1 MAEQAPDA
9 TDRLLGER
17 YWLEAVLG
25 RGGMSTVFRAHD
37 QVLGRSVAIKL
48 FTQSSSID
56 TSRQESE
63 LAVLASL
70 NHHGLVNL
78 FDAGVDVGEDGH
90 RHRYLVME
98 FVRGTDLQT
107 RLAASPI
114 SPRHIAEIGFDIAEA
129 LEYVHGTG
137 VVHRDIK
144 PSNILLVDY
153 GNGAPRARA
162 KLSDFGIALSEDMER
177 MTREGATT
185 GTAAYL
191 SPEQAA
197 GATVGTQSD
206 VYSLGLVLLECFTR
220 HVEFPGT
227 IVESAVARVT
237 RNPVIPDD
245 LPPHWQS
252 LLSAMTARRPS
263 DRPAPRELVASLRQL
278 VIAESA
284 RHKDIDA
291 PLLPAV
297 GPTDSDALRS
307 AYLDTYPDLA
317 LDRVTSLAARLFG
330 APIAIVSVL
339 ENGRV
344 WIRSHFGAEV
354 DHIVRS
360 IDLETPGPLPQETT
374 VIEDAHQSPTARDSE
389 LVKGEVGL
397 RFFAGVPL
405 RRDGGE
411 VIGTL
416 SVFDTKP
423 HTVTEIEIA
432 NLEDLGAL
440 VMAQLDLR
448 RESRRMTGE
457 MNAPTIS
464 SDTISTQP
472 LVEQAPRRAVD

>member
-1 MAEQAPDA
+1 VSAAD
-9 TDRLLGER
+9 TIDRLLGER

-25 RGGMSTVFRAHD
+25 RGGMSIVFRAQD
-37 QVLGRSVAIKL
+37 QVLGRPVAIKL
-48 FTQSSSID
+48 FTQSSAAD
-56 TSRQESE
+56 TNRQESE
-63 LAVLASL
+63 LTVLSSL

-78 FDAGVDVGEDGH
+78 FDAGVDLTEDGQLH
-90 RHRYLVME
+90 RFLVME

-107 RLAASPI
+107 RLAAGAI
-114 SPRHIAEIGFDIAEA
+114 APRHVAEIGFDIAEA
-129 LEYVHGTG
+129 LEYVHGNN

-197 GATVGTQSD
+197 GAKVGTQSD

-220 HVEFPGT
+220 HVEYPGS

-245 LPPHWQS
+245 LPPHWQP
-252 LLSAMTARRPS
+252 LLGAMTARRPS
-263 DRPAPRELVASLRQL
+263 DRPHPRDLVASLRQL

-284 RHKDIDA
+284 RHKDVDA
-291 PLLPAV
+291 PLLAPTGPAE
-297 GPTDSDALRS
+297 SDALRS
-307 AYLDTYPDLA
+307 AYLDTYPDMG
-317 LDRVTSLAARLFG
+317 LDRVTALAARLFA

-339 ENGRV
+339 DNDRV
-344 WIRSHFGAEV
+344 WLKSHFGAEV
-354 DHIVRS
+354 DHILRQV
-360 IDLETPGPLPQETT
+360 DLTTPGPLPQETI
-374 VIEDAHQSPTARDSE
+374 VIEDALLHDAARESK
-389 LVKGEVGL
+389 LVTGESGL
-397 RFFAGVPL
+397 RFYVGVPL
-405 RRDGGE
+405 RRDGAE

-423 HTVTEIEIA
+423 HSVTEVELA
-432 NLEDLGAL
+432 NLEDLAIL
-440 VMAQLDLR
+440 VMVQLDLR
-448 RESRRMTGE
+448 REGRRMTGE
-457 MNAPTIS
+457 MNSPAIS
-464 SDTISTQP
+464 SVSMSLPNAD
-472 LVEQAPRRAVD
+472 

>member
-1 MAEQAPDA
+1 MASQAADA
-9 TDRLLGER
+9 TERLLGDR
-17 YWLEAVLG
+17 YWLESVLG
-25 RGGMSTVFRAHD
+25 HGGMSTVFRAHD
-37 QVLGRSVAIKL
+37 QVLGRAVAIKL
-48 FTQSSSID
+48 FTQSSAAD

-63 LAVLASL
+63 LGVLASL

-78 FDAGVDVGEDGH
+78 FDAGVEVTEDGQ

-98 FVRGTDLQT
+98 FVRGTDLQS
-107 RLAASPI
+107 RLAAGPI

-129 LEYVHGTG
+129 LEYVHGAG

-177 MTREGATT
+177 MTRQGATT

-191 SPEQAA
+191 SPEQASGA
-197 GATVGTQSD
+197 GVGTQSD
-206 VYSLGLVLLECFTR
+206 IYSLGLVLLECFTR
-220 HVEFPGT
+220 YVEYPGT

-245 LPPHWQS
+245 LPMHWQG
-252 LLSAMTARRPS
+252 LLAAMTARNPG
-263 DRPAPRELVASLRQL
+263 DRPQPRELVSSLRQL

-284 RHKDIDA
+284 RHKDVDA
-291 PLLPAV
+291 PLLPAT
-297 GPTDSDALRS
+297 GPVDSDALRS
-307 AYLDTYPDLA
+307 AYLDTHPDMA

-330 APIAIVSVL
+330 APIAIVSVVDG
-339 ENGRV
+339 GRT

-354 DHIVRS
+354 DHILRQV
-360 IDLETPGPLPQETT
+360 DLAAPGPLPEETI
-374 VIEDAHQSPTARDSE
+374 VIEDALLDPQARNSS
-389 LVKGEVGL
+389 LVSGEVGL

-405 RRDGGE
+405 RRNGGE
-411 VIGTL
+411 VIGAL
-416 SVFDTKP
+416 SVLDTKP
-423 HTVTEIEIA
+423 HTVTEVERA
-432 NLEDLGAL
+432 NLEDLAAI

-457 MNAPTIS
+457 LAAPTIS
-464 SDTISTQP
+464 SDSIATPVVS
-472 LVEQAPRRAVD
+472 D

>member
-1 MAEQAPDA
+1 MAAQAADA

-37 QVLGRSVAIKL
+37 QVLGRSVAIKV
-48 FTQSSSID
+48 FTQSSATD

-63 LAVLASL
+63 LGVLASL

-78 FDAGVDVGEDGH
+78 FDAGVDVGDDGH
-90 RHRYLVME
+90 RHRFLVME
-98 FVRGTDLQT
+98 FVRGTDLQS

-129 LEYVHGTG
+129 LEYVHGNN

-191 SPEQAA
+191 SPEQAT
-197 GATVGTQSD
+197 GSDVGPQSD

-245 LPPHWQS
+245 LPVHWQS
-252 LLSAMTARRPS
+252 LLGAMTARRPG
-263 DRPAPRELVASLRQL
+263 DRPGPRELVASLRQL

-284 RHKDIDA
+284 RHKDVDA

-307 AYLDTYPDLA
+307 AYLDTYPDMA

-330 APIAIVSVL
+330 APISIVTVL
-339 ENGRV
+339 ENDRL

-360 IDLETPGPLPQETT
+360 IDLSSPGPLPQVTT
-374 VIEDAHQSPTARDSE
+374 IVEDAHLNPDARDSD
-389 LVKGEVGL
+389 LVRGEVGL

-416 SVFDTKP
+416 SVLDTKP
-423 HTVTEIEIA
+423 HSVTEVEIA
-432 NLEDLGAL
+432 NLEDLAAL
-440 VMAQLDLR
+440 VMVQLDLR

-457 MNAPTIS
+457 MNPPTIS
-464 SDTISTQP
+464 SEAIRTRP
-472 LVEQAPRRAVD
+472 LVE

>member
-1 MAEQAPDA
+1 MAVEASDG
-9 TDRLLGER
+9 TERLLGDR
-17 YWLEAVLG
+17 YCLASILG
-25 RGGMSTVFRAHD
+25 RGGLSTVFRAHD
-37 QVLGRSVAIKL
+37 QVLGRDVAIKM
-48 FTQSSSID
+48 FTTSNAAD

-63 LAVLASL
+63 LGVLASL

-78 FDAGVDVGEDGH
+78 FDAGVELSADGH

-98 FVRGTDLQT
+98 YVRGTDLQT
-107 RLAASPI
+107 RLKAGPI
-114 SPRHIAEIGFDIAEA
+114 SPRHIAEIGFDLAEA
-129 LEYVHGTG
+129 LEYVHGNT

-191 SPEQAA
+191 SPEQAS
-197 GATVGTQSD
+197 GAPVGGQSD

-220 HVEFPGT
+220 RVEYPGT
-227 IVESAVARVT
+227 IVESAVARIS

-245 LPPHWQS
+245 LPSHWQS
-252 LLSAMTARRPS
+252 LLAAMTARRPS
-263 DRPAPRELVASLRQL
+263 DRPGPRELVASLRQL

-284 RHKDIDA
+284 RHKDVDA
-291 PLLPAV
+291 PLLPPVDA
-297 GPTDSDALRS
+297 PDSDALRA

-317 LDRVTSLAARLFG
+317 LDRVASLAARLFG

-339 ENGRV
+339 EDGRV
-344 WIRSHFGAEV
+344 WIKSHFGAEV
-354 DHIVRS
+354 DHIIRS
-360 IDLETPGPLPQETT
+360 VDLTTPGPLPQETT
-374 VIEDAHQSPTARDSE
+374 IVEDARLSPTARDSD
-389 LVKGEVGL
+389 LVNGEVGL

-423 HTVTEIEIA
+423 HTVTEVEVA

-457 MNAPTIS
+457 MNAPAIS
-464 SDTISTQP
+464 SETIKTQP
-472 LVEQAPRRAVD
+472 LVG

>member
-1 MAEQAPDA
+1 
-9 TDRLLGER
+9 
-17 YWLEAVLG
+17 VLG

-48 FTQSSSID
+48 FTQSSSTD

-78 FDAGVDVGEDGH
+78 FDAGVDKGEDGH
-90 RHRYLVME
+90 RHRFLVME
-98 FVRGTDLQT
+98 FVRGTDLQS
-107 RLAASPI
+107 RLKAGPI

-129 LEYVHGTG
+129 LEYVHGNN
-137 VVHRDIK
+137 VIHRDIK

-197 GATVGTQSD
+197 GATVGMQSD

-227 IVESAVARVT
+227 IVESAVARIT

-245 LPPHWQS
+245 LPSHWQS
-252 LLSAMTARRPS
+252 LLAAMTARHPA
-263 DRPAPRELVASLRQL
+263 DRPRPRELVASLRQL

-284 RHKDIDA
+284 RHKDVDA

-297 GPTDSDALRS
+297 GPPDSDALRS

-330 APIAIVSVL
+330 APIAIVSVV

-360 IDLETPGPLPQETT
+360 IDLASPGPLPQETT
-374 VIEDAHQSPTARDSE
+374 IIEDAHLSETARESE

-416 SVFDTKP
+416 GVFDTKP
-423 HTVTEIEIA
+423 HSVSEVEVA

-457 MNAPTIS
+457 MNSPTIS
-464 SDTISTQP
+464 SDAISTQP
-472 LVEQAPRRAVD
+472 LVE

>member
-1 MAEQAPDA
+1 MPAADA

-17 YWLEAVLG
+17 YWLEGVLG
-25 RGGMSTVFRAHD
+25 RGGMSTVFRAND
-37 QVLGRSVAIKL
+37 QVLGRTVAIKL
-48 FTQSSSID
+48 FTQSSAAD

-63 LAVLASL
+63 LAVLSSL

-78 FDAGVDVGEDGH
+78 FDAGVDVTEEGH
-90 RHRYLVME
+90 RHRFLVME

-107 RLAASPI
+107 RLAAGPI
-114 SPRHIAEIGFDIAEA
+114 TPRHIAEIGFDMAEA
-129 LEYVHGTG
+129 LEYVHGNT

-220 HVEFPGT
+220 HVEYPGS

-245 LPPHWQS
+245 LPVQWKS

-263 DRPAPRELVASLRQL
+263 DRPQPRDLVASLRQL

-284 RHKDIDA
+284 RHKDVDA
-291 PLLPAV
+291 PLLAATE
-297 GPTDSDALRS
+297 PTDTAALRS
-307 AYLDTYPDLA
+307 AYLDTAPDMA
-317 LDRVTSLAARLFG
+317 LDRVTALAARIFA
-330 APIAIVSVL
+330 APIAIVSVVIDD
-339 ENGRV
+339 RV
-344 WIRSHFGAEV
+344 WLKSHFGAEV
-354 DHIVRS
+354 DHILSQV
-360 IDLETPGPLPQETT
+360 DLTSPGPLNQETV
-374 VIEDAHQSPTARDSE
+374 VIEDTLQHEAARANN
-389 LVKGEVGL
+389 LVSGEAGL
-397 RFFAGVPL
+397 RFYVGVPL
-405 RRDGGE
+405 RRDGAE

-423 HTVTEIEIA
+423 HSVSEVELA
-432 NLEDLGAL
+432 NIEDLATL
-440 VMAQLDLR
+440 VMVQLDLR
-448 RESRRMTGE
+448 RETRRMTGE
-457 MNAPTIS
+457 MNSPLIS
-464 SDTISTQP
+464 SVALEP
-472 LVEQAPRRAVD
+472 LPQID